1 MGQLVYHGV
10 YLELFVVVMEQSKIG
25 FNLMTILFKGEYQMD
40 RLDKQ
45 DLELLMQHGGNN
57 PCISIYM
64 PTLKGREKAK
74 ENITRFKGLVKKT
87 EEQLS
92 SMGLSPEERK
102 KLMEPAK
109 KIISESVYWASQSEG
124 FVFFIS
130 NDFHR
135 YYRLPLPLD
144 EMAIVRYSFHFKP
157 LFELFSADDQFYILA
172 LSQKQVRL
180 LYGNR
185 STAEE
190 IDLTEIMDK
199 LETEFGEIDFEP
211 DLQFHTGTPDS
222 TGTRSAVFHGHGGT
236 IEGFQK
242 ERLLN
247 YLRFIDREMQG
258 QIEGN
263 NAPLILACVDYLA
276 PLYREISK
284 YPVVFD
290 ETVKGNPE
298 NVSAIDLHRKAWQII
313 QPHFKEKQEEC
324 KNRYLELKGT
334 GKTSNSILEILPA
347 AYHGRISELF
357 VVPGLQQW
365 GYYNSETEEVIL
377 SETSQAGY
385 EDLIDL
391 AAVKS
396 FANNGN
402 IYALD
407 ESQMPDSTP
416 VAAIL
421 RW

>member
-1 MGQLVYHGV
+1 
-10 YLELFVVVMEQSKIG
+10 
-25 FNLMTILFKGEYQMD
+25 MD

-74 ENITRFKGLVKKT
+74 ENITRFKSLVKKA
-87 EEQLS
+87 EEQLI

-102 KLMEPAK
+102 KMMEPAK
-109 KIISESVYWASQSEG
+109 LIINESVYWASQSDG
-124 FVFFIS
+124 FASFIS

-135 YYRLPLPLD
+135 HYRLPLPFED
-144 EMAIVRYSFHFKP
+144 MAMVRYSFHFKP
-157 LFELFSADDQFYILA
+157 LFELFSTDDQFYMLA

-180 LYGNR
+180 IYGNR
-185 STAEE
+185 SAAEE
-190 IDLTEIMDK
+190 IDFTEIMEK
-199 LETEFGEIDFEP
+199 LEAEFGEINFEP
-211 DLQFHTGTPDS
+211 DLQFHTGAPDS
-222 TGTRSAVFHGHGGT
+222 TGTRSAVFHGLGGT
-236 IEGFQK
+236 IDGYQK

-247 YLRFIDREMQG
+247 YLRFIDREVQG
-258 QIEGN
+258 QIEEKK
-263 NAPLILACVDYLA
+263 APLILACVDYLA
-276 PLYREISK
+276 PLYKEISK
-284 YPVVFD
+284 YPNIFD
-290 ETVKGNPE
+290 EIVKGNPE
-298 NVSAIDLHRKAWQII
+298 NISTGDLQQKAWQILH
-313 QPHFKEKQEEC
+313 PHSTGKQEVV

-365 GYYNSETEEVIL
+365 GYYNPETEEVVL
-377 SETSQAGY
+377 SDTSEAGY

-396 FANNGN
+396 FANNGSV
-402 IYALD
+402 YAMD
-407 ESQMPDSTP
+407 KSQMPDTTP

>member
-1 MGQLVYHGV
+1 
-10 YLELFVVVMEQSKIG
+10 
-25 FNLMTILFKGEYQMD
+25 MD

-45 DLELLMQHGGNN
+45 DLELLMQYSGNN

-74 ENITRFKGLVKKT
+74 ENITRFKSLVKKA

-92 SMGLSPEERK
+92 SMGLSPEDRK
-102 KLMEPAK
+102 KMMDPAK

-124 FVFFIS
+124 FAFFIS
-130 NDFHR
+130 NNFHR
-135 YYRLPLPLD
+135 HYRLPLPFE

-157 LFELFSADDQFYILA
+157 LFELFSADDQFYMLA

-180 LYGNR
+180 IYGNR

-190 IDLTEIMDK
+190 IDLTDIMDK
-199 LETEFGEIDFEP
+199 IETEFGEIDFEP
-211 DLQFHTGTPDS
+211 DVQFHTGTPDS
-222 TGTRSAVFHGHGGT
+222 TGPRNAIFHGHGGT
-236 IEGFQK
+236 IDGFQK

-247 YLRFIDREMQG
+247 YLRFIDREVQG
-258 QIEGN
+258 QLEEK

-276 PLYREISK
+276 PLYKEISK
-284 YPVVFD
+284 HSAVLD
-290 ETVKGNPE
+290 EIIKGNPE
-298 NVSAIDLHRKAWQII
+298 NVSINDLHQKAWQIVH
-313 QPHFKEKQEEC
+313 PHFKEKQEEV

-365 GYYNSETEEVIL
+365 GYYNPETEEVIL
-377 SETSQAGY
+377 NEDSQTGY
-385 EDLIDL
+385 EDLIDQ

-396 FANNGN
+396 FANNGS

-407 ESQMPDSTP
+407 KSQMPDTTP